1 MGALPY
7 VEDTQT
13 QSIVY
18 FYLVA
23 NPTNTLMGIP
33 IKVAE
38 DLGKKLTELQTY
50 YSNVDEK
57 YVVTYS
63 ETIRYIPDYTYV
75 PNITNYTQNTLTFN
89 VSLNNFGIL
98 FLIGIDITMEENEFN
113 VKNGVNTNTTVSIV
127 NLTNSTNAN
136 DTNLNLI
143 NDTTVQNNSK
153 TIFYSNI
160 NDSYPT
166 SLQISR
172 GLNRHNANWNVLAYN
187 FEISEKNKNYTFQID
202 KLKSNNTYYF
212 FFTCS
217 NVYENKEF
225 LDSSKI
231 IGLEIRT
238 LTATLNITTS
248 YGHLK
253 SILKIG
259 LFLFLFVIFS

>member
-1 MGALPY
+1 MG
-7 VEDTQT
+7 T
-13 QSIVY
+13 
-18 FYLVA
+18 
-23 NPTNTLMGIP
+23 P

-57 YVVTYS
+57 YVLTYS
-63 ETIRYIPDYTYV
+63 ETIKYIPDYIFP
-75 PNITNYTQNTLTFN
+75 PNITNYTQNSLTFN

-98 FLIGIDITMEENEFN
+98 FLIGIDITLEEKEFN

-127 NLTNSTNAN
+127 NLTNLTNASGSTVN
-136 DTNLNLI
+136 SI
-143 NDTTVQNNSK
+143 NDTTTQNNSK
-153 TIFYSNI
+153 PVFRSNI

-172 GLNRHNANWNVLAYN
+172 GLNRYNANWNVLAYN

-202 KLKSNNTYYF
+202 TLKSNNSYYF
-212 FFTCS
+212 FFTCG

-238 LTATLNITTS
+238 LAAVLNITTS
-248 YGHLK
+248 YGHLI
-253 SILKIG
+253 SILNIG
-259 LFLFLFVIFS
+259 LFLIIFAITS

>member
-1 MGALPY
+1 MGK
-7 VEDTQT
+7 
-13 QSIVY
+13 
-18 FYLVA
+18 
-23 NPTNTLMGIP
+23 P

-38 DLGKKLTELQTY
+38 DLGKKLTELKTY

-57 YVVTYS
+57 YIVTYS
-63 ETIRYIPDYTYV
+63 ETVKYTPDYTIF
-75 PNITNYTQNTLTFN
+75 PNITNYTQNAISFN

-98 FLIGIDITMEENEFN
+98 FLIAIDITLEENEFN
-113 VKNGVNTNTTVSIV
+113 VKNGGNSNTTASII
-127 NLTNSTNAN
+127 NAN
-136 DTNLNLI
+136 ANNTNLNI
-143 NDTTVQNNSK
+143 TNQTTVDNNIK
-153 TIFYSNI
+153 PVFYSNI

-172 GLNRHNANWNVLAYN
+172 GLSKHNANWNVLAYN
-187 FEISEKNKNYTFQID
+187 FEINEKNKNYTFQID

-238 LTATLNITTS
+238 LPSILNITTS
-248 YGHLK
+248 FSHLK

-259 LFLFLFVIFS
+259 LFLIVFALLS